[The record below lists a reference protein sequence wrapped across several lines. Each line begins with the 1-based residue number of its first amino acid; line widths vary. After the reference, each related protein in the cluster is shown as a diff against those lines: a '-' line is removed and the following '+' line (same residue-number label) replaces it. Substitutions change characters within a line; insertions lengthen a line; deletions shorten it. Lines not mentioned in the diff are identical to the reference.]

1 MTPPLPFDDFW
12 PKNVD
17 PLHVVAPGL
26 RAHLALPSTIVDGIV
41 MPMSQR
47 TESPPTFGA
56 GYKIH
61 KLELCPWRQAGL
73 RISNEPLIVFRPIP
87 NSPGFRFRMPDS
99 SLVRMRA
106 FLSGEHLRAVAVEWL
121 SPDPEAAKDFDSFL
135 AGLQPITVQHPHCGT
150 LTFDPRT
157 SAYRGKS
164 QWADW
169 DVEFDVMVASS
180 DFAGPSVGQ
189 LELLWEHQAKWRPR
203 LQAKLIESVL
213 ECIETPPTTFPEF
226 ELHNLVIAETG
237 DVTFWFSDAGL
248 FGGHSLV
255 LHFDHRS
262 EKFDFSVAG

>member
-1 MTPPLPFDDFW
+1 
-12 PKNVD
+12 
-17 PLHVVAPGL
+17 
-26 RAHLALPSTIVDGIV
+26 
-41 MPMSQR
+41 
-47 TESPPTFGA
+47 
-56 GYKIH
+56 
-61 KLELCPWRQAGL
+61 
-73 RISNEPLIVFRPIP
+73 RPIP

-106 FLSGEHLRAVAVEWL
+106 FLAREHLRAVAVEWL
-121 SPDPEAAKDFDSFL
+121 SPDPEAAMDFDSFL

-189 LELLWEHQAKWRPR
+189 LELLWEHQAKWRPS
-203 LQAKLIESVL
+203 LQAELIESVL